1 MHPAP
6 TRIRRFAQDFSMKL
20 IRLKA
25 IVLKEFLQIIRD
37 PRSLAWAV
45 SMPVILLV
53 LFGYALTLDV
63 NRIPT
68 VLYDLDRTPKSRDLA
83 DRFLS
88 SQYFKLE
95 AAVQSYAHLQEMLDT
110 GQALMGLVIPVHFS
124 RDLEVGRDAR
134 IQVLMDGTDANTATI
149 ALGYA
154 NAITLLYS
162 QDLMKEKM
170 TRLGMGKIS
179 PPIEPRI
186 RIWFNPDLESKNFI
200 VPGLIAIIM
209 SILAAILTSGTI
221 AREWERGSME
231 QLISTPIR
239 KGELILGKLI
249 PYFVIGLIDLS
260 LSVLMGR
267 YLFGVPL
274 RGSGFLL
281 FSLVSLFLL
290 GAICQGILVSI
301 VTRNQLLSS
310 QISII
315 LSYLPT
321 FILSGFI
328 YPIHNMPQFIQF
340 ITYVVPGR
348 YVVTIL
354 KGIYSKGIGLEILWI
369 EAILLAV
376 YAGAMTLWAHKRFQ
390 KRIG

>member
-1 MHPAP
+1 
-6 TRIRRFAQDFSMKL
+6 MKL

-25 IVLKEFLQIIRD
+25 IAHKEFLQILRD
-37 PRSLAWAV
+37 PRSLALAV
-45 SMPVILLV
+45 SIPVILLL

-63 NRIPT
+63 DRIPT
-68 VLYDLDRTPKSRDLA
+68 VVYDQDRSPKSRDLI

-88 SQYFKLE
+88 SQYFQLE
-95 AAVQSYAHLQEMLDT
+95 EAVQSYGRVQEMLDT
-110 GQALMGLVIPVHFS
+110 GRALMGLVIPDDFS
-124 RDLEVGRDAR
+124 RNLELDRQTT

-162 QDLMKEKM
+162 QDLIKEKM
-170 TRLGMGKIS
+170 TRLGAGKIS

-200 VPGLIAIIM
+200 VPGLIAIIL

-221 AREWERGSME
+221 AREWEQGSME
-231 QLISTPIR
+231 QLISTPLS
-239 KGELILGKLI
+239 KGELILGKVI
-249 PYFVIGLIDLS
+249 PYFLIGLIDLA
-260 LSVLMGR
+260 LSVVMGR

-281 FSLVSLFLL
+281 FSLTSLFLL
-290 GAICQGILVSI
+290 GAICQGVLVSI
-301 VTRNQLLSS
+301 ITKNQLLSS

-328 YPIHNMPQFIQF
+328 YPIHNMPKFIQF
-340 ITYVVPGR
+340 ITTIVPGR
-348 YVVTIL
+348 YVVAIL
-354 KGIYSKGIGLEILWI
+354 KGIYLKGIGLEILWG
-369 EAILLAV
+369 EALLLAL
-376 YAGAMTLWAHKRFQ
+376 YAGGMTLWAYLRFQ

>member
-1 MHPAP
+1 
-6 TRIRRFAQDFSMKL
+6 MKL
-20 IRLKA
+20 IRLKTIA
-25 IVLKEFLQIIRD
+25 RKEFLQILRD
-37 PRSLAWAV
+37 PRSLALAV
-45 SMPVILLV
+45 SMPVFLLL

-63 NRIPT
+63 DRIPT
-68 VLYDLDRTPKSRDLA
+68 VVYDQERSPRSRDLI

-88 SQYFKLE
+88 SRYFQLE
-95 AAVQSYAHLQEMLDT
+95 AAVENYGRLQEMLDD
-110 GQALMGLVIPVHFS
+110 GRALMGLVIPANFS
-124 RDLEVGRDAR
+124 RDLELDRETT

-162 QDLMKEKM
+162 QDLMQEKM
-170 TRLGMGKIS
+170 IRLGVGKIS
-179 PPIEPRI
+179 PPIELRI

-231 QLISTPIR
+231 QLISTPLR
-239 KGELILGKLI
+239 KWELILGKLI
-249 PYFVIGLIDLS
+249 PYFLIGLIDLA
-260 LSVLMGR
+260 LSVAMGR

-281 FSLVSLFLL
+281 FSLASFFML

-301 VTRNQLLSS
+301 VTKNQLLSS

-328 YPIHNMPQFIQF
+328 YPIHNMPKFIQF
-340 ITYVVPGR
+340 LTYIVPGR

-354 KGIYSKGIGLEILWI
+354 KGIYSKGIGLEILWA
-369 EAILLAV
+369 EALLLAL
-376 YAGAMTLWAHKRFQ
+376 YAGGMTLWAHRRFQ

>member
-1 MHPAP
+1 
-6 TRIRRFAQDFSMKL
+6 MKL

-25 IVLKEFLQIIRD
+25 IGRKEFLQILRD
-37 PRSLAWAV
+37 PRSMALAV
-45 SMPVILLV
+45 SMPVFLLL

-63 NRIPT
+63 DRIPT
-68 VLYDLDRTPKSRDLA
+68 VVYDQERSPRSRDLI

-88 SQYFKLE
+88 SRYFQLE
-95 AAVQSYAHLQEMLDT
+95 AAVENYGRLQEMLDD
-110 GQALMGLVIPVHFS
+110 GRALMGLVIPANFS
-124 RDLEVGRDAR
+124 RDLELDRETT

-162 QDLMKEKM
+162 QDLMQEKM
-170 TRLGMGKIS
+170 IRLGVGKIS
-179 PPIEPRI
+179 PPIELRI

-231 QLISTPIR
+231 QLISTPLR
-239 KGELILGKLI
+239 KWELILGKLI
-249 PYFVIGLIDLS
+249 PYFLIGLIDLA
-260 LSVLMGR
+260 LSVAMGR

-281 FSLVSLFLL
+281 FSLASFFML

-301 VTRNQLLSS
+301 VTKNQLLSS

-328 YPIHNMPQFIQF
+328 YPIHNMPKFIQF
-340 ITYVVPGR
+340 LTYIVPGR

-354 KGIYSKGIGLEILWI
+354 KGIYSKGIGLEILWA
-369 EAILLAV
+369 EALLLAL
-376 YAGAMTLWAHKRFQ
+376 YAGGMTLWAHRRFQ

>member
-1 MHPAP
+1 
-6 TRIRRFAQDFSMKL
+6 MKFV
-20 IRLKA
+20 RLKA
-25 IVLKEFLQIIRD
+25 IALKEFLQIIRD
-37 PRSLAWAV
+37 PRSLALAV
-45 SMPVILLV
+45 SIPVLLLL

-63 NRIPT
+63 DRIPT
-68 VLYDLDRTPKSRDLA
+68 VLYDQDRTPRSRDLA

-88 SQYFKLE
+88 SQYFQLK
-95 AAVQSYAHLQEMLDT
+95 AAVQSYARLQEMLDT
-110 GQALMGLVIPVHFS
+110 GQALMALVIPANFS
-124 RDLEVGRDAR
+124 RDLEMARDTT

-162 QDLMKEKM
+162 QDLIKEKM
-170 TRLGMGKIS
+170 TRLGVGKIS

-209 SILAAILTSGTI
+209 AILAAILTSGTI

-249 PYFVIGLIDLS
+249 PYFVIGLIDLT

-281 FSLVSLFLL
+281 FSLASLFLL
-290 GAICQGILVSI
+290 GAICQGVLVSI

-348 YVVTIL
+348 YVVAIL

-376 YAGAMTLWAHKRFQ
+376 YAGAMTFWAHKRFQ

>member
-1 MHPAP
+1 
-6 TRIRRFAQDFSMKL
+6 MKL

-25 IVLKEFLQIIRD
+25 IARKEFFQIIRD
-37 PRSLAWAV
+37 PRSLALAI
-45 SMPVILLV
+45 SIPILLLL
-53 LFGYALTLDV
+53 LFGFALTLDV
-63 NRIPT
+63 DRIPT
-68 VLYDLDRTPKSRDLA
+68 VVYDQDRSPRSRDLI

-88 SQYFKLE
+88 SRYFQLE
-95 AAVQSYAHLQEMLDT
+95 GTVQNYDGLQEMLDT
-110 GQALMGLVIPVHFS
+110 GRALMGLVVSRDFS
-124 RDLEVGRDAR
+124 RNLELDRQTTV
-134 IQVLMDGTDANTATI
+134 QVLMDGTDANTATI

-162 QDLMKEKM
+162 QDLIKEKM
-170 TRLGMGKIS
+170 TRLGAGKIS

-231 QLISTPIR
+231 QLISTPLR

-249 PYFVIGLIDLS
+249 PYFLIGLTDLA
-260 LSVLMGR
+260 LSVVMGR

-281 FSLVSLFLL
+281 FSLASLFLL
-290 GAICQGILVSI
+290 GAICQGVLVSI
-301 VTRNQLLSS
+301 VTKNQLLSS

-328 YPIHNMPQFIQF
+328 YPIYNMPKFIQM
-340 ITYVVPGR
+340 ITYIVPGR
-348 YVVTIL
+348 YVVAIL
-354 KGIYSKGIGLEILWI
+354 KGIYLKGIGLEILWA
-369 EAILLAV
+369 EALLLAL
-376 YAGAMTLWAHKRFQ
+376 YAGGMTLWAHRRFQ
-390 KRIG
+390 KRID

>member
-1 MHPAP
+1 
-6 TRIRRFAQDFSMKL
+6 MKFV
-20 IRLKA
+20 RLKA
-25 IVLKEFLQIIRD
+25 IALKEFLQIIRD
-37 PRSLAWAV
+37 PRSLALAV
-45 SMPVILLV
+45 SIPVLLLV

-63 NRIPT
+63 DRITT
-68 VLYDLDRTPKSRDLA
+68 VVYDLDRTPRSRDLVN
-83 DRFLS
+83 RFLS
-88 SQYFKLE
+88 SQYFQLQ
-95 AAVQSYAHLQEMLDT
+95 AAAQSYARLQEMLDT
-110 GQALMGLVIPVHFS
+110 GQALMGLVIPANFS
-124 RDLEVGRDAR
+124 RDLEMGRDTT

-154 NAITLLYS
+154 NAIILLYS

-170 TRLGMGKIS
+170 TRLGVGKIS

-249 PYFVIGLIDLS
+249 PYFVIGMIDLV

-281 FSLVSLFLL
+281 FSLASLFLL
-290 GAICQGILVSI
+290 GAICQGVLVSI

-369 EAILLAV
+369 EALLLAV
-376 YAGAMTLWAHKRFQ
+376 YAGGMTLWAHKRFQ

>member
-1 MHPAP
+1 
-6 TRIRRFAQDFSMKL
+6 MKFV
-20 IRLKA
+20 RLKA
-25 IVLKEFLQIIRD
+25 IALKEFLQIIRD
-37 PRSLAWAV
+37 PRSLALAV
-45 SMPVILLV
+45 SIPVLLLV

-63 NRIPT
+63 DRITT
-68 VLYDLDRTPKSRDLA
+68 VVYDLDRTPRSRDLVN
-83 DRFLS
+83 RFLS
-88 SQYFKLE
+88 SQYFQLQ
-95 AAVQSYAHLQEMLDT
+95 AAAQSYARLQEMLDT
-110 GQALMGLVIPVHFS
+110 GQALMGLVIPANFS
-124 RDLEVGRDAR
+124 RDLEMGRDTT

-170 TRLGMGKIS
+170 TRLGVGKIS

-249 PYFVIGLIDLS
+249 PYFVIGMIDLV

-281 FSLVSLFLL
+281 FSLASLFLL
-290 GAICQGILVSI
+290 GAICQGVLVSI

-369 EAILLAV
+369 EALLLAV
-376 YAGAMTLWAHKRFQ
+376 YAGGMTLWAHKRFQ

>member
-1 MHPAP
+1 
-6 TRIRRFAQDFSMKL
+6 MKL

-25 IVLKEFLQIIRD
+25 IARKEFLQILRD
-37 PRSLAWAV
+37 PRSLALAV
-45 SMPVILLV
+45 SMPVFLLL

-63 NRIPT
+63 DRIPT
-68 VLYDLDRTPKSRDLA
+68 VVYDQERSPRSRDLI

-88 SQYFKLE
+88 SRYFQLE
-95 AAVQSYAHLQEMLDT
+95 AAVENYGRLQEMLDD
-110 GQALMGLVIPVHFS
+110 GRALMGLVIPANFS
-124 RDLEVGRDAR
+124 RDLELDRETT

-162 QDLMKEKM
+162 QDLMQEKM
-170 TRLGMGKIS
+170 IRLGVGKIS
-179 PPIEPRI
+179 PPIELRI

-231 QLISTPIR
+231 QLISTPLR
-239 KGELILGKLI
+239 KWELILGKLI
-249 PYFVIGLIDLS
+249 PYFLIGLIDLA
-260 LSVLMGR
+260 LSVAMGR

-281 FSLVSLFLL
+281 FSLASFFML

-301 VTRNQLLSS
+301 VTKNQLLSS

-328 YPIHNMPQFIQF
+328 YPIHNMPKFIQF
-340 ITYVVPGR
+340 LTYIVPGR

-354 KGIYSKGIGLEILWI
+354 KGIYSKGIGLEILWA
-369 EAILLAV
+369 EALLLAL
-376 YAGAMTLWAHKRFQ
+376 YAGGMTLWAHRRFQ

>member
-1 MHPAP
+1 
-6 TRIRRFAQDFSMKL
+6 MKFV
-20 IRLKA
+20 RLKA
-25 IVLKEFLQIIRD
+25 IAFKEFLQIIRD
-37 PRSLAWAV
+37 PRSLGLAV
-45 SMPVILLV
+45 SVPILLLL

-63 NRIPT
+63 DRIPT
-68 VLYDLDRTPKSRDLA
+68 VVYDLDRTPRSRDLV

-88 SQYFKLE
+88 SQYFQLK
-95 AAVQSYAHLQEMLDT
+95 AAVQSYARLQEMLDT
-110 GQALMGLVIPVHFS
+110 GRALMGLVIPANFS
-124 RDLEVGRDAR
+124 RDLESGRDST

-162 QDLMKEKM
+162 QDLLREKM
-170 TRLGMGKIS
+170 IRLGVGKIS

-186 RIWFNPDLESKNFI
+186 RIWFNPDLESRNFI
-200 VPGLIAIIM
+200 VPGLIAVIM
-209 SILAAILTSGTI
+209 AILAALLTSGTI

-267 YLFGVPL
+267 FLFGVPL

-290 GAICQGILVSI
+290 GAICQGVLVSI
-301 VTRNQLLSS
+301 VTRNQLQAS

-328 YPIHNMPQFIQF
+328 YPIHNMPKLIQF

-354 KGIYSKGIGLEILWI
+354 KGIYSKGVGLEILWI
-369 EAILLAV
+369 EALLLAV
-376 YAGAMTLWAHKRFQ
+376 YAGAMTFWAHKRFQ

>member
-1 MHPAP
+1 
-6 TRIRRFAQDFSMKL
+6 MKF

-25 IVLKEFLQIIRD
+25 VAFKEFLQIIRD
-37 PRSLAWAV
+37 PRSLALAV
-45 SMPVILLV
+45 SIPILLLL

-63 NRIPT
+63 DNIPT
-68 VLYDLDRTPKSRDLA
+68 VVYDLDRTPRSRDLT

-88 SQYFKLE
+88 SKYFQLQ
-95 AAVQSYAHLQEMLDT
+95 ATTQSYSHLQEMLDT
-110 GQALMGLVIPVHFS
+110 GQALMGLVIPADFS
-124 RDLEVGRDAR
+124 RDLELGREAA

-154 NAITLLYS
+154 SAITLLYS
-162 QDLMKEKM
+162 QELMKEKM
-170 TRLGMGKIS
+170 IRLGMGKMS

-200 VPGLIAIIM
+200 VPGLIAVIM
-209 SILAAILTSGTI
+209 AILAAILTSGTI

-231 QLISTPIR
+231 QLISTPVR

-249 PYFVIGLIDLS
+249 PYFAIGLIDLT

-281 FSLVSLFLL
+281 FSLASLFLL
-290 GAICQGILVSI
+290 GAICQGVLVSI
-301 VTRNQLLSS
+301 ITKNQLLSS

-340 ITYVVPGR
+340 VTYIVPGR
-348 YVVTIL
+348 YFVAIL
-354 KGIYSKGIGLEILWI
+354 KGIYSKGIGLEILWV
-369 EAILLAV
+369 EGLLLAL
-376 YAGAMTLWAHKRFQ
+376 YAGGMTFWAHKRFQ

>member
-1 MHPAP
+1 
-6 TRIRRFAQDFSMKL
+6 MKL

-25 IVLKEFLQIIRD
+25 IALKEFLQIIRD
-37 PRSLAWAV
+37 PRSLALAV
-45 SMPVILLV
+45 SIPVLLLV

-63 NRIPT
+63 DRIPT
-68 VLYDLDRTPKSRDLA
+68 VLYDQDRTPKSRDLA

-88 SQYFKLE
+88 SQYFQLQ
-95 AAVQSYAHLQEMLDT
+95 AVVQSNARLQEMLDT
-110 GQALMGLVIPVHFS
+110 GQALMALVIPSNFS
-124 RDLEVGRDAR
+124 RDLEMGRNTT

-170 TRLGMGKIS
+170 NRLGVGKIS

-249 PYFVIGLIDLS
+249 PYFVIGLIDLT

-281 FSLVSLFLL
+281 FSLASLFLL
-290 GAICQGILVSI
+290 GAICQGVLVSI

-369 EAILLAV
+369 EAILLAI
-376 YAGAMTLWAHKRFQ
+376 YAGAMTFWAHKRFQ